1 MLEPQREEAIRHAL
15 QRALGTLAERGFD
28 FSAGGYTFAM
38 LFLKCISGGALRTG
52 TVLTIPDASRF
63 ESLYARRF
71 EAGQQG
77 HVDEALALLEAA
89 NPTLGGVFEQIRF
102 GSSGLGNDEY
112 TDRVIRRL
120 IEEFADDALCFRGTA
135 ADVGRCVDFACD
147 TLIELAFEAGRRSDE
162 SFTPTEIAGL
172 VSRIVSPA
180 QGETICDP
188 CCGVGTFLVACQR
201 RVDGDLG
208 LFGQE
213 IDGRTWAI
221 AKMNLIMRGQPGHQI
236 EWGDTLRYPRLLDS
250 EGKLRKFDVVVSMP
264 PLGARAWGQEEAM
277 YDHHN
282 RYRRGIPP
290 RFSSEFAFISHMVAT
305 LDPMHGRLAVVVPFG
320 VLFRGAAEKQIR
332 ERLLSENL
340 VDAVIALP
348 PRMLGHTSIPLAIMV
363 LRAGR
368 AVSDVL
374 FIDAGRTYQAGKTR
388 NVLTEDQIERI
399 EQTYRERQDV
409 PRFARKVS
417 IEEIFSH
424 ETSLNVARY
433 VDVTEVEAPVNLAA
447 LNEERLLLIAE
458 LTELEARMSV
468 LLSRTGPALD
478 ED

>member
-1 MLEPQREEAIRHAL
+1 MLDLQRKVAIRHAL
-15 QRALGTLAERGFD
+15 QRALGILAESGFVS
-28 FSAGGYTFAM
+28 SAGDYTFAM
-38 LFLKCISGGALRTG
+38 LFLKCISGGGLRTS
-52 TVLTIPDASRF
+52 TVLTIPGASRF
-63 ESLYARRF
+63 ESLYASRF
-71 EAGQQG
+71 QAGQQG

-102 GSSGLGNDEY
+102 GSSGLGNEY
-112 TDRVIRRL
+112 ADRLIRRL

-135 ADVGRCVDFACD
+135 ADVARCVDFACD
-147 TLIELAFEAGRRSDE
+147 TLIDLAFEAGRRSDE

-172 VSRIVSPA
+172 VSRIVGPA

-213 IDGRTWAI
+213 MDGRTWAI
-221 AKMNLIMRGQPGHQI
+221 AKMNLIMRGQLGHQI

-282 RYRRGIPP
+282 RYWRGIPP
-290 RFSSEFAFISHMVAT
+290 RFSSEFAFISHMVET

-332 ERLLSENL
+332 ERLLRENL

-348 PRMLGHTSIPLAIMV
+348 PRLLGHTSIPLAIMV
-363 LRAGR
+363 LRTGR

-388 NVLTEDQIERI
+388 NVLTEHQIERI
-399 EQTYRERQDV
+399 EHTYRERRDV
-409 PRFARKVS
+409 PRYARKVS

-458 LTELEARMSV
+458 LSELEARMSV
-468 LLSRTGPALD
+468 LLSRTGPPLD

>member
-1 MLEPQREEAIRHAL
+1 MLDLQRKQAIRHAL
-15 QRALGTLAERGFD
+15 QRALGILAESGFV
-28 FSAGGYTFAM
+28 SYAGDYTFAM
-38 LFLKCISGGALRTG
+38 LFLKCISEGALQSS

-63 ESLYARRF
+63 ESLYTSRF
-71 EAGQQG
+71 QAGQQG

-102 GSSGLGNDEY
+102 GSSGLGNEY
-112 TDRVIRRL
+112 ADRLIRRL

-135 ADVGRCVDFACD
+135 ADVAPCVDFACD
-147 TLIELAFEAGRRSDE
+147 TLIDLAFEARRRSDD
-162 SFTPTEIAGL
+162 SFTPTEIAGV
-172 VSRIVSPA
+172 VSRIVSPV
-180 QGETICDP
+180 QGETVCDP

-213 IDGRTWAI
+213 MDGRTWAI
-221 AKMNLIMRGQPGHQI
+221 AKMNLFMRGQLEQQI

-264 PLGARAWGQEEAM
+264 PLGARAWGQEEAI
-277 YDHHN
+277 YDHYG

-290 RFSSEFAFISHMVAT
+290 RFSPEFAFISHMVET
-305 LDPMHGRLAVVVPFG
+305 LDPLHGRLAVVVPFG

-332 ERLLSENL
+332 ERLLRENL

-348 PRMLGHTSIPLAIMV
+348 PRLLGHTSIPLAIMV
-363 LRAGR
+363 LRTGR
-368 AVSDVL
+368 AVSDVF
-374 FIDAGRTYQAGKTR
+374 FIDAGRAYEAGKTR
-388 NVLTEDQIERI
+388 NVLTEQHIERI
-399 EQTYRERQDV
+399 EHTYRERQDV

-447 LNEERLLLIAE
+447 LNEERQFLIEE

-468 LLSRTGPALD
+468 LLSRTGPP
-478 ED
+478 